1 MLPSLATL
9 PPFQKNVE
17 MEDAVSFVRQSM
29 LHCSTHHEALQ
40 CAREG
45 GSFMP
50 TRVISIDPNDPPI
63 RLVESATK
71 ATSYATLSYCWGSTV
86 PPSTTRANISDMLQ
100 QITEDGLP
108 VMFRQ
113 AIQLAQ
119 SLNIPYIWIDSLC
132 IAQDW
137 PEDWEAESERMCLY
151 YENAS
156 LNIAPAS
163 SDNPYVPFINGID
176 KIWWPIS
183 FEIRDS
189 QDKVSHITVR
199 RVPRLDTQNKDLG
212 TLFGRA
218 WTFQESVFARRTIYF
233 ARQGMIWTCCDSLTY
248 NYLDTH
254 SCLGLTEIA
263 VSQIL
268 PETDA
273 AVESPSRVRE
283 FSSWQF
289 LVHEY
294 SSRQLTFATDKLP
307 AISGAAAK
315 FYDRIK
321 CRYLAGLWADNLPQ
335 ALIWRCFGA
344 LSGLQPSSRE
354 YVAPS
359 WSWASVTRTVS
370 YPLWGGYT
378 RPMLF
383 YSGVKVLDFD
393 CNVPGRN
400 PYGKV
405 YGGFMLLSGK
415 AVLVKIKVD
424 GHHHIMLSREDWDFY
439 PDFALQQSGESI
451 FRSMLG
457 KAPSPFEANVHCL
470 YLATA
475 KESGHVGT
483 PSSLTLST
491 HYALVLGR
499 SGSEEEASFWRI
511 GLMQSTSDNAMRLF
525 DAAIE
530 QTVRII

>member
-1 MLPSLATL
+1 MA
-9 PPFQKNVE
+9 
-17 MEDAVSFVRQSM
+17 DAVSFVRQSM
-29 LHCSTHHEALQ
+29 LHCSTYHEALQ
-40 CAREG
+40 CTREG

-50 TRVISIDPNDPPI
+50 TRVISIDPNDPPL

-71 ATSYATLSYCWGSTV
+71 ATSYATLSYCWGGTV
-86 PPSTTRANISDMLQ
+86 PPSTTRANISDMFQ

-119 SLNIPYIWIDSLC
+119 SLKIPYIWIDSLC

-163 SDNPYVPFINGID
+163 SDNPYVPFIKEID

-183 FEIRDS
+183 LEIRDL

-199 RVPRLDTQNKDLG
+199 RVPRLDTQNNDLG

-218 WTFQESVFARRTIYF
+218 WTFQESVFARQT
-233 ARQGMIWTCCDSLTY
+233 
-248 NYLDTH
+248 DT
-254 SCLGLTEIA
+254 A
-263 VSQIL
+263 F
-268 PETDA
+268 
-273 AVESPSRVRE
+273 ESPSTIGE

-294 SSRQLTFATDKLP
+294 SSRRLTFATDKLP

-315 FYDRIK
+315 FYDRVK

-344 LSGLQPSSRE
+344 LSELRPSPRE

-393 CNVPGRN
+393 CDVPGRN

-405 YGGFMLLSGK
+405 CGGFMLLSGK
-415 AVLVKIKVD
+415 TVLVKIKVD
-424 GHHHIMLSREDWDFY
+424 GHHHSMVSRKDWDFY

-451 FRSMLG
+451 FRSMLE
-457 KAPSPFEANVHCL
+457 KSPSPFEANVHCL

-475 KESGHVGT
+475 KESGHVGI
-483 PSSLTLST
+483 PSSRTLFT

-499 SGSEEEASFWRI
+499 SGPEEEASFCRL

-525 DAAIE
+525 DAATE
-530 QTVRII
+530 KTVRII